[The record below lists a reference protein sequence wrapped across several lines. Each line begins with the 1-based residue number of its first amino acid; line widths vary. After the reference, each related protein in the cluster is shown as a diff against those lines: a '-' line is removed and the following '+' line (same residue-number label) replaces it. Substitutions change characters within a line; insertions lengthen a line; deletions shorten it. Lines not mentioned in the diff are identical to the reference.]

1 MNTKLILAAP
11 CLALLAAC
19 GGSSDGSSTNP
30 TTTNPTTTD
39 PTTTDPTTTNP
50 VVLQT
55 FGDGAGI
62 ARAKITQNGTMI
74 VANVM
79 EYNIGS
85 YSPDPTDVIDPSGV
99 NFTGSNAHGDFYN
112 GTTTI
117 NGKQVN
123 VLYYEDSSQEVAGAY
138 LVGNGEDF
146 LIVFGNEVSNIPS
159 GSYSYTGTNVIGLR
173 DGSYSEEGTFAMNV
187 NFTSSTASLTGSTA
201 SSSIGGSG
209 ISINSSDGTFT
220 SNNLTLT
227 EIASGLNTTATIHGN
242 FHGSGATGVTG
253 IYTDNATTPTYAG
266 VIAGTR

>member
-1 MNTKLILAAP
+1 MNAKLILAAP

-19 GGSSDGSSTNP
+19 GGSNDGSATNP
-30 TTTNPTTTD
+30 TTD
-39 PTTTDPTTTNP
+39 PTTVPTTTDP

-62 ARAKITQNGTMI
+62 ARAKITQNGITM

-79 EYNIGS
+79 GANIQS
-85 YSPDPTDVIDPSGV
+85 YSPDPTGVIDPSGV
-99 NFTGSNAHGDFYN
+99 NFSGSNAYGDFYT

-117 NGKQVN
+117 NGTQVN
-123 VLYYEDSSQEVAGAY
+123 ILFYEDSSQEVAGAY
-138 LVGNGEDF
+138 LVGNGENAA
-146 LIVFGNEVSNIPS
+146 IVLGNEVSNIPS

-173 DGSYSEEGTFAMNV
+173 DGSYLEDGTFAMNV

-209 ISINSSDGTFT
+209 ISVNSSDGTFT

-227 EIASGLNTTATIHGN
+227 ETASGLSTTATIHGN

-253 IYTDNATTPTYAG
+253 LYTDNATTPTYAG
-266 VIAGTR
+266 AIAGTR